1 MSASVTKLS
10 ALRQLLAE
18 RYPQAEQTAA
28 CVLATGLPAIDERIG
43 GGLPCGAVTE
53 IVCAAP
59 SCGSQ
64 LLLGEL
70 LRATRH
76 ARGRVALV
84 DGHDSFDPQ
93 SWPDDWLVHLVWT
106 RCRDTAMAL
115 QVADIFARDAN
126 FQLVV
131 VDLRCAAPAEL
142 RRTPAPFWYRLQRAI
157 EPADL
162 ALVVLTPRATVASA
176 QLRLQLDRSHTFA
189 ALQKLRSSIAME
201 LTPAVQRQR
210 LVASA

>member
-1 MSASVTKLS
+1 MSVPVTKLS
-10 ALRQLLAE
+10 SLRQLLAE
-18 RYPQAEQTAA
+18 RYPQAAPTEA

-43 GGLPCGAVTE
+43 GGLPCGALTE

-76 ARGRVALV
+76 AHGRVALI
-84 DGHDSFDPQ
+84 DSHDSFDPQ
-93 SWPDDWLVHLVWT
+93 SWPEEWLAHLVWA
-106 RCRDTAMAL
+106 RCRDTTTTL
-115 QVADIFARDAN
+115 QVADIIARDAN

-131 VDLRCAAPAEL
+131 VDLRQAASVEL

-157 EPADL
+157 ETANL
-162 ALVVLTPRATVASA
+162 ALVVFTPHATVSSA
-176 QLRLQLDRSHTFA
+176 RLRLQLNRPHAFA
-189 ALQKLRSSIAME
+189 ALDEPRSWNALE